1 MRMKELSLFI
11 KDIKELWQKYQ
22 LLSVL
27 SKKNSI
33 YISYSLGRFVY
44 FEDSKK
50 KYSIRIDGKIKE
62 YFDGFDDDFFDDEVA
77 FRGHNLLFI
86 IDLLSR
92 NMNNFD
98 IIKK

>member
-62 YFDGFDDDFFDDEVA
+62 YFDGFDDDFFMMKWHFV
-77 FRGHNLLFI
+77 GI
-86 IDLLSR
+86 ICFLSLI
-92 NMNNFD
+92 FYHG
-98 IIKK
+98 I